1 MTNPVLVGKLSIRSP
16 AESVNETEQNSKS
29 RRITWDCEV
38 AITSKRCRCLHKV
51 LVRIGSNPVRLKL
64 VKLQYRFAANQSCQ
78 TFVHWL
84 SIKKRFIPLA
94 LLLGRFLKTAF
105 SQPTAFSS
113 LFLLQ
118 NWKPA
123 AFEATA
129 YFLRILRIKS
139 TRVCG

>member
-1 MTNPVLVGKLSIRSP
+1 MSIRPP

-38 AITSKRCRCLHKV
+38 AITSKRCPCLHKV

-64 VKLQYRFAANQSCQ
+64 VVERSS
-78 TFVHWL
+78 TGSL
-84 SIKKRFIPLA
+84 SKRFIPLA

-113 LFLLQ
+113 LFLL
-118 NWKPA
+118 
-123 AFEATA
+123 
-129 YFLRILRIKS
+129 
-139 TRVCG
+139 